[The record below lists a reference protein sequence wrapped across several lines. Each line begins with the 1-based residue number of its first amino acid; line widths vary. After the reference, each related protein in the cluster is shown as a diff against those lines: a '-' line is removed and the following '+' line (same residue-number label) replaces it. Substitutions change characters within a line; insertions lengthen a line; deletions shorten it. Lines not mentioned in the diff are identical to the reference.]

1 MNMRCITTLL
11 LCTFLAG
18 CGKPAPDSP
27 KQRYVVAMARLAAA
41 DSDEAKFYALG
52 GAAKECFAAGK
63 IDDAQKYAEQL
74 MALLPNF
81 RQNRDYGGAMCDA
94 NLVLGRVAVRKG
106 NLDDAKRYLIA
117 SAQSPVTPDLANNG
131 PNMGLAKDL
140 LEKGEKQAV
149 LDYFEL
155 CRKLWTNGG
164 PQLDRWSQQVR
175 DGKIPDFGESLF
187 N

>member
-1 MNMRCITTLL
+1 MRCITILL

-18 CGKPAPDSP
+18 CGKPAPESP
-27 KQRYVVAMARLAAA
+27 KQRYLVAMARLGAA
-41 DSDEAKFYALG
+41 DSDEKKFNALG
-52 GAAKECFAAGK
+52 EAAKESFAAGK

-81 RQNRDYGGAMCDA
+81 RQARDYGGAMCDA
-94 NLVLGRVAVRKG
+94 NLVLGRVALRKG
-106 NLDDAKRYLIA
+106 NVDEAKRDLIA
-117 SAQSPVTPDLANNG
+117 SAQVPVTPDLANNG

-155 CRKLWTNGG
+155 CRKVWSNGG
-164 PQLDRWSQQVR
+164 AQLDQWSQQVR
-175 DGKIPDFGESLF
+175 DGKAPNFGGNLL

>member
-1 MNMRCITTLL
+1 MRYITTLL
-11 LCTFLAG
+11 LCSFLAG
-18 CGKPAPDSP
+18 CGKATPEAP
-27 KQRYVVAMARLAAA
+27 KERFKLAMAKLAAA
-41 DSDEAKFYALG
+41 DSDEKKFYALG
-52 GAAKECFAAGK
+52 GAAKECFADGK

-94 NLVLGRVAVRKG
+94 NLILGRVAVSKG
-106 NLDDAKRYLIA
+106 DLEAAKRYLIEA
-117 SAQSPVTPDLANNG
+117 GNSPATPNLVNNG

-140 LEKGEKQAV
+140 LAKGEKQTV

-155 CRKLWTNGG
+155 CRKLWSNGDA
-164 PQLDRWSQQVR
+164 QLNQWSQQVK
-175 DGKIPDFGESLF
+175 DGKIPDFGGNLF